1 MKKYVENDRLK
12 DKIHS
17 HRPFD
22 VRTLNLIQQKLIL
35 EWTYNSNAIEGNT
48 LTYQETSF
56 YLLRGLTAKGRSLE
70 EHLEMSNHRLAIL
83 FLDEILKDQT
93 HDLCERFI
101 RELHQILFKGISRIR
116 IGFPGQ
122 EIELPIQAGEYK
134 KQNNHVLKSD
144 GSIHYYVDVSLV
156 ASSISDLIDWY
167 KVNQN
172 QLHPIELAAQFHYEF
187 VRIHP
192 FADGN
197 GRVGRLLMNW
207 ILMKHHFQ
215 PVVIQMTD
223 RQNYYDVLDKADQG
237 TVSEFIKYIAQTL
250 LLTQKMILS
259 WIEGG
264 TNLQKNKHPL
274 HSIRKKKKWTQKQ
287 LSLLSGVEQAQISRI
302 ENRQDKPQK
311 NTLKKLARALDVS
324 VSEFERES

>member
-1 MKKYVENDRLK
+1 MNKYVENDRLK
-12 DKIHS
+12 EKIHTY
-17 HRPFD
+17 RPFD
-22 VRTLNLIQQKLIL
+22 ARTLNLIQQKLIL

-70 EHLEMSNHRLAIL
+70 EHLEMSNHRSAIL
-83 FLDEILKDQT
+83 FLNEVVKDEE
-93 HDLCERFI
+93 HDLSERFI
-101 RELHQILFKGISRIR
+101 RELHQMMFKGISKIR
-116 IGFPGQ
+116 IGFPGH

-134 KQNNHVLKSD
+134 QQNNHVLKSD

-156 ASSISDLIDWY
+156 ASSISDLICWY
-167 KVNQN
+167 KNHKN
-172 QLHPIELAAQFHYEF
+172 KLHPIELAAKFHYEF

-197 GRVGRLLMNW
+197 GRVARLLMNW
-207 ILMKHHFQ
+207 ILMKNHFQ
-215 PVVIQMTD
+215 PVVIQMED

-237 TVSEFIKYIAQTL
+237 HILEFIRYISKTL

-264 TNLQKNKHPL
+264 IQPQKDKHPV
-274 HSIRKKKKWTQKQ
+274 HRIRKQKKWSQKQ
-287 LSLLSGVEQAQISRI
+287 LSILSGVEQAQISRI
-302 ENRQDKPQK
+302 ENLKDKPQK
-311 NTLKKLARALDVS
+311 KTLKKLAKALGVS
-324 VSEFERES
+324 VSDLES